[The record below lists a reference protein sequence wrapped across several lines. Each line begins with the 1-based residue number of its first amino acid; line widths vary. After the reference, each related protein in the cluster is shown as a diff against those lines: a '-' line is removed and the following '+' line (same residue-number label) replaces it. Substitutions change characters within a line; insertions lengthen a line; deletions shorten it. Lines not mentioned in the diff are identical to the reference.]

1 MDIYEMLIL
10 IQIMLL
16 NNDFFLIFII
26 YYEIKIMKIIQHF
39 IYLLNLINSYNKVIQ
54 VMNLIQ
60 VNNQLHKNQNHLMY
74 LKIILMLYNQ
84 Y

>member
-1 MDIYEMLIL
+1 MLIL

>member
-1 MDIYEMLIL
+1 MLLINIILILLMDIYEMLIL

-39 IYLLNLINSYNKVIQ
+39 IYLLNLINS
-54 VMNLIQ
+54 
-60 VNNQLHKNQNHLMY
+60 
-74 LKIILMLYNQ
+74 
-84 Y
+84 